1 MFHTA
6 RPPSAHAFRAA
17 FSRWR
22 DAVHRAHLLSWGARG
37 LCFGAL
43 FSAAFATAAWAS
55 GHPGAALGVVAAVPL
70 GAMAGAGLARRR
82 RWDDTA
88 VALYLDARGG
98 SAEVITTALQA
109 TEGMPG
115 EPGEHLRREALLAL
129 RALDRRSL
137 PPLRARWPIAA
148 AGLCAVALAMS
159 FAPRAIP
166 AAPRATADDPEAE
179 RVQIDAPEGW
189 SAVEQLSRLST
200 LDEPRA
206 ERLQA
211 LSAEARRLREQ
222 LMTGTDRREAMTAAE
237 RLRAAVAAER
247 SRQWEGAAER
257 GVQRAAGVLARMGF
271 EGAAQALAARDLE
284 GLDRAME
291 RLANAR
297 EEADRR
303 RAQEALR
310 EAADAAAGAGAEEV
324 AAELRAEEQLLRRR
338 ADRNRLLRALA
349 EQIGRSEDVRR
360 AAEHLERLP
369 SDESARD
376 LAEAME
382 RALASLTPEERDR
395 LAARIRQAMGRAAQ
409 ASRAGEMDG
418 ESQAGAQESMS
429 AEEIA
434 RRLREFAQSEGE
446 GDASGEAQSGSLG
459 GGVPIPMG
467 GGGAR
472 SMQRSLDRASAGM
485 DRAVAQLRAPG
496 GRDEGRGGAGR
507 GGGAGEHGGSTAAV
521 DTAHGLRARA
531 RGAVR
536 GSGMAGGAVQRVA
549 GSAGGVARTLRT
561 GALQGAAAEEL
572 RGVDRS
578 DIPAE
583 YREQVRTYFQ
593 P

>member
-1 MFHTA
+1 MFQTA
-6 RPPSAHAFRAA
+6 SPHSAHAFRAA

-22 DAVHRAHLLSWGARG
+22 GAVHRAHLLSWGSRG
-37 LCFGAL
+37 ACLGAL
-43 FSAAFATAAWAS
+43 LSAVGATAAWAS
-55 GHPGAALGVVAAVPL
+55 GHPGAALGAVAAVPL
-70 GAMAGAGLARRR
+70 GAVAGAGLARRR

-109 TEGMPG
+109 NGALPG
-115 EPGEHLRREALLAL
+115 EVGEHLEREALLAL
-129 RALDRRSL
+129 RALDGRSL
-137 PPLRARWPIAA
+137 PQLRARWPIAA
-148 AGLCAVALAMS
+148 AGLCSVALAMS
-159 FAPRAIP
+159 FAPRTIP
-166 AAPRATADDPEAE
+166 AAPRATAADPESE

-200 LDEPRA
+200 PDERRS

-222 LMTGTDRREAMTAAE
+222 LMTGTDHREAMTAAE
-237 RLRAAVAAER
+237 RLRAAVTEER
-247 SRQWEGAAER
+247 SRAWEGAAEQ
-257 GVQRAAGVLARMGF
+257 GVQRAAGVLARSGF
-271 EGAAQALAARDLE
+271 EGAARSLAARDLE

-303 RAQEALR
+303 RAREALR
-310 EAADAAAGAGAEEV
+310 EAADAAEGGGAGEV
-324 AAELRAEEQLLRRR
+324 AAELRAEEQLLRRK

-349 EQIGRSEDVRR
+349 EQIGQSEDVSR

-376 LAEAME
+376 LAEVME
-382 RALASLTPEERDR
+382 RALASLTPEERER
-395 LAARIRQAMGRAAQ
+395 LAARMRQAMGRAAQ

-418 ESQAGAQESMS
+418 EAPDGAQESLS

-446 GDASGEAQSGSLG
+446 EVASGEAQPGRAG

-467 GGGAR
+467 GGAR
-472 SMQRSLDRASAGM
+472 SMQRGLDRASAGM

-496 GRDEGRGGAGR
+496 GRDQGQGGAGR
-507 GGGAGEHGGSTAAV
+507 GGGAGEHGGQTAAV
-521 DTAHGLRARA
+521 EAHGLQARA

-536 GSGMAGGAVQRVA
+536 GSGMAGGTVQRVA